1 MSLPEM
7 TSKNGETEILS
18 VTEVARSLRCSKAHV
33 YNAINGK
40 VSGVSQLPAIPMG
53 RRKLVQRASLEAWKR
68 ANESGAVRESEVFNS
83 VPQQAVDGIR
93 STEEPNSY

>member
-7 TSKNGETEILS
+7 TTKNGETEILS

-40 VSGVSQLPAIPMG
+40 LSGVSQLPAIPMG
-53 RRKLVQRASLEAWKR
+53 RRKLVRRTSLEAWKR
-68 ANESGAVRESEVFNS
+68 ANESGAPMKMGTLYSS
-83 VPQQAVDGIR
+83 GLPQTPDATR
-93 STEEPNSY
+93 ATERAD